1 MRRWVKNPKR
11 LLKETLLQQVFL
23 GVLFDDGIEVLFF
36 PEQVPALA
44 INVNNAGF
52 MGDHR
57 KMRLHGISLDS

>member
-1 MRRWVKNPKR
+1 
-11 LLKETLLQQVFL
+11 
-23 GVLFDDGIEVLFF
+23 
-36 PEQVPALA
+36 VPALA